1 MAKRMAEQM
10 ELFKPVERGF
20 EEGGLMDEGGMV
32 DEMSGNEVPPGSLR
46 EEVRDDIP
54 AQLSEGEFVFPA
66 DVVRYFGLEKLM
78 RMRQQAKMGL
88 KRMEEMGQMGNSEEA
103 IMPDDLPF
111 TLDDLDMEDEEEYNN
126 TQEFARGGVVYA
138 QEGTFVNPDP
148 QSGIYYQPSSPIT
161 TGIAQDPVVAA
172 STPATPMGGYTPPE
186 QAFTPVRPPRE
197 VTPAFQGVVGF
208 GPEGVEYETVTYV
221 NEAGQTLVLKKNKQT
236 GQLLDLAG
244 NPATVPEGYKL
255 KGEEEEIVEV
265 APVTTQTTQVT
276 ERGDGDTRD
285 DGLGDTG
292 AKVAWGGTTKGAKQG
307 LKVGSTMV
315 GIGYTK
321 VDPVTGQPI
330 TGLGGLPKPQDFASV
345 IGGLTLKGELP
356 SGYAATMTIDNVT
369 TPISNKDFNVAKK
382 NGFMGT
388 SADVSLD
395 VARTNVAAANI
406 MEAKYGLRPRTV
418 AKTIDDIAKEAAS
431 SNVGVAELAKDYGID
446 VNTIKDNFFGGKNYD
461 DAVAKAV
468 EAANKNNE
476 PGADPFTADDI
487 KTGHAARTSIDAHN
501 RAVAEA
507 AAAKNAAAK
516 SSGSWGK
523 DDSGKDG
530 PSGGDNTGSGGVGP
544 AGGDESSP
552 GAGDAN
558 DE

>member
-1 MAKRMAEQM
+1 
-10 ELFKPVERGF
+10 
-20 EEGGLMDEGGMV
+20 
-32 DEMSGNEVPPGSLR
+32 
-46 EEVRDDIP
+46 
-54 AQLSEGEFVFPA
+54 
-66 DVVRYFGLEKLM
+66 
-78 RMRQQAKMGL
+78 
-88 KRMEEMGQMGNSEEA
+88 
-103 IMPDDLPF
+103 
-111 TLDDLDMEDEEEYNN
+111 
-126 TQEFARGGVVYA
+126 
-138 QEGTFVNPDP
+138 
-148 QSGIYYQPSSPIT
+148 
-161 TGIAQDPVVAA
+161 
-172 STPATPMGGYTPPE
+172 
-186 QAFTPVRPPRE
+186 
-197 VTPAFQGVVGF
+197 
-208 GPEGVEYETVTYV
+208 
-221 NEAGQTLVLKKNKQT
+221 
-236 GQLLDLAG
+236 
-244 NPATVPEGYKL
+244 
-255 KGEEEEIVEV
+255 
-265 APVTTQTTQVT
+265 
-276 ERGDGDTRD
+276 
-285 DGLGDTG
+285 
-292 AKVAWGGTTKGAKQG
+292 
-307 LKVGSTMV
+307 
-315 GIGYTK
+315 
-321 VDPVTGQPI
+321 
-330 TGLGGLPKPQDFASV
+330 
-345 IGGLTLKGELP
+345 
-356 SGYAATMTIDNVT
+356 MTIDNVT